1 MFVEAFLAEA
11 AVEGFNEGI
20 VDRLAGTDELQL
32 DAATIRPRV
41 ERPARELG
49 PLSTTSWRGSA
60 PRSAS
65 RSRTFSVRK
74 VRPRVSVSPMK
85 SIDQRCCDDD
95 CRRVHH
101 LCRWSACRAT

>member
-1 MFVEAFLAEA
+1 
-11 AVEGFNEGI
+11 
-20 VDRLAGTDELQL
+20 
-32 DAATIRPRV
+32 
-41 ERPARELG
+41 
-49 PLSTTSWRGSA
+49 
-60 PRSAS
+60 
-65 RSRTFSVRK
+65 VRK